1 MRRTLLLC
9 LCFISLA
16 VINKTSSQILLDE
29 NFNYP
34 EGDSLGAH
42 GWVSFSGGNTNVLS
56 VATPGLIYSGYPL
69 SNIGN
74 SCRVRNAGQ
83 DAYKQFDSV
92 NSGNLYCSFMV
103 KVDSINATGDYFF
116 AFLPPNN
123 TSFYT
128 ARTYARDD
136 GGLKFGVSKST
147 SPIVYTTGTYNLG
160 QTYVIV
166 VKYTYLTGG
175 SQDDEVRLFV
185 FSGAIPPTEPAPT
198 IGPVTQAINDNTL
211 SRIALRQGTASN
223 APTLNIDGMRVFRTW
238 GNIVAVWPISTVA
251 ESFSLSQ
258 NYPNPFNPSTK
269 ISFSIPER
277 GYVSLKVYDLLGREV
292 KELVGANYP
301 RGVYEI
307 DFISED
313 LSSGIYIYSMEVKG
327 ESGNLFKDAKK
338 LTLIK

>member
-1 MRRTLLLC
+1 MRGLLL
-9 LCFISLA
+9 LGVCFISVLM
-16 VINKTSSQILLDE
+16 ISRSSGQVLLDE

-42 GWVSFSGGNTNVLS
+42 GWVSFSGGNTNVLA
-56 VATPGLIYSGYPL
+56 VATPGLVYSGYPL

-74 SCRVRNAGQ
+74 SCRVRNGGQ

-92 NSGNLYCSFMV
+92 NSGNIYCSFMV
-103 KVDSINATGDYFF
+103 TVDSINSAGDYFF

-128 ARTYARDD
+128 ARTYARND
-136 GGLKFGVSKST
+136 GGLKFGISKST
-147 SPIVYTTGTYNLG
+147 SPIVYTTGTYTLG
-160 QTYVIV
+160 QTYLIV

-185 FSGAIPPTEPAPT
+185 FSGAIPGSEPAPT
-198 IGPVTQAINDNTL
+198 VGPVTQAINDNTL

-238 GNIVAVWPISTVA
+238 GSLVAVWQGSNTA

-269 ISFSIPER
+269 IKFSIPEK
-277 GYVSLKVYDLLGREV
+277 GYVSLKIYDMLGREV
-292 KELVGANYP
+292 KELVGGSYS
-301 RGVYEI
+301 RGVYEV
-307 DFISED
+307 DFIAED
-313 LSSGIYIYSMEVKG
+313 LSSGVYVYSIEVNTG
-327 ESGNLFKDAKK
+327 PGNIFKDTKK
-338 LTLIK
+338 LALIK